1 MSSQNQGTLYK
12 INNNLDNIIGNSKLI
27 FTKNNE
33 ELKIINNLG
42 EEPEIITI
50 NDIFELKNLTQ
61 IAIGNKDVINN
72 LIKNEKSN
80 VY

>member
-61 IAIGNKDVINN
+61 IAIGNKDVINS

>member
-27 FTKNNE
+27 FTKDNE

-50 NDIFELKNLTQ
+50 NYIFELKNLTQ